1 MKTNRAAFQILLTVL
16 SVSVLSGC
24 GLWPSPKELDFG
36 KTYINTSQK
45 MSAKWNNS
53 GEKAIDILGFRV
65 HGDAEFQ
72 IGAGSYAGGNVAVN
86 GTTGAVNVVFTPV
99 EVKAYSGKVEVL
111 AKGQK
116 TDLPLAGRGVL
127 KINEGDLFI
136 DDFSNVGHLQPVD
149 FGRVPVGATAVRTF
163 KITNVSATR
172 DITYSV
178 TWAENN
184 PAFTLVSPT
193 APFRLKK
200 GESVQC
206 QMTFKPSAVGWHFDG
221 ITFSDTG
228 DPTNR
233 SGAGVRGEGVAG

>member
-1 MKTNRAAFQILLTVL
+1 MKTNRAAFHVFPLVL

-24 GLWPSPKELDFG
+24 GLWPSPSELDFD
-36 KTYINTSQK
+36 KTYINTSTK
-45 MSAKWNNS
+45 MSASWNNS
-53 GEKAIDILGFRV
+53 GKKAVDILGFRV
-65 HGDAEFQ
+65 RGDAEFQ
-72 IGAGSYAGGNVAVN
+72 IGAGSYTGGNVAVN
-86 GTTGAVNVVFTPV
+86 GATGRVNVVFTPV
-99 EVKAYSGKVEVL
+99 EAKAYSGKVEAL
-111 AKGQK
+111 ANGPK
-116 TDLPLAGRGVL
+116 TDLRLSGRGVV
-127 KINEGDLFI
+127 KINEGDLYI

-149 FGRVPVGATAVRTF
+149 FGQVPVGATAVRTF
-163 KITNVSATR
+163 RITNVSATR

-221 ITFSDTG
+221 ITFTDTSDL
-228 DPTNR
+228 TNR
-233 SGAGVRGEGVAG
+233 SGAGVRGQGVAG